1 MDLSYDSETAVTA
14 EQPHILM
21 NHLVIGMHQAEDP
34 PGASVVKNPM
44 PMQMWVRSL
53 SREDLLEEEM
63 ATHSSILAWR
73 IPWIDEA
80 GRLQPVGS
88 QKIRHDL
95 VTIQQMHQA
104 DYKATYMMSTR
115 LPESPAAFCIT
126 FVCDTHL
133 EHHSGP
139 RSQEKNDLPCVCR
152 KRPLPMQEVA
162 SL

>member
-1 MDLSYDSETAVTA
+1 MK
-14 EQPHILM
+14 
-21 NHLVIGMHQAEDP
+21 HLLIGRHQAEDP

-44 PMQMWVRSL
+44 PMRKMWVRSL
-53 SREDLLEEEM
+53 GRKGLLEEET
-63 ATHSSILAWR
+63 ATHCSILAWR
-73 IPWIDEA
+73 IPWIDKA
-80 GRLQPVGS
+80 GGLQPVGS
-88 QKIRHDL
+88 QKFRHDL

-104 DYKATYMMSTR
+104 EYKATYMMRTR

-139 RSQEKNDLPCVCR
+139 RGQEKNDLPCVCR
-152 KRPLPMQEVA
+152 KRPLPMQEVT